1 MEALFATPGV
11 VGLYIE
17 QYLHLADYMI
27 ALDIKT
33 ADVERVGSHM
43 QLVKTKL
50 RTSLH
55 DTTFAAL
62 VFLSFNLPYLHE
74 VDIDVLIT
82 AWKKA
87 GHKLPINKNDAES
100 RVLRRLKSASSATFF
115 LKKESPY
122 LRLPTN
128 FEFLKKKSI
137 FVQEK
142 DDDSSGDD
150 D

>member
-1 MEALFATPGV
+1 
-11 VGLYIE
+11 
-17 QYLHLADYMI
+17 
-27 ALDIKT
+27 
-33 ADVERVGSHM
+33 M

-87 GHKLPINKNDAES
+87 GHRLPINKNDAES

-115 LKKESPY
+115 LKKGNPY
-122 LRLPTN
+122 LPTN